1 VQTSAGIAWLFY
13 LVSQD
18 ERVQRKMQEE
28 IDRVLADRDFP
39 TYAIGLEGEKA
50 EDELCTNGGISSRFC
65 VAHIRFDDLHEL
77 HYCEMVIKEALRL
90 YPSVPLISRVL
101 DEGTRGRTG
110 QRLPKTVCD

>member
-39 TYAIGLEGEKA
+39 TYAIRLAGREGRS
-50 EDELCTNGGISSRFC
+50 GIVYIWLSIL
-65 VAHIRFDDLHEL
+65 AIW
-77 HYCEMVIKEALRL
+77 
-90 YPSVPLISRVL
+90 
-101 DEGTRGRTG
+101 RGSF
-110 QRLPKTVCD
+110 QV